1 MDTQLKKIGR
11 YEIIE
16 KIGGGGMGVVYK
28 GIDPYIGRTLA
39 IKIIRLDP
47 GTNEKDLNKFK
58 KSFINE
64 AKVAG
69 NLSHKNIVTIYD
81 VGEESELIFLV
92 MEYIEGKDLRS
103 FLDAKT
109 KFSLTEIKHLMEQIC
124 SALEYSHSQ
133 GVIHCDVKPENIII
147 DTNGNITVVDFGI
160 SRSSTVT
167 LTNTLLL
174 VGTPS
179 CMSPEQLRGETIDTR
194 SDIFALG
201 TVLYEICTGKKPF
214 TGDNVS
220 AIINKVINE
229 DPQDA
234 TSLNPDLPEAFNYI
248 LRKAMAKIPD
258 KRYKNCDAFLY
269 DIINY
274 KTLDTKNPFD
284 TNKTELLPGNVLK
297 NKKKPNIL
305 ILATL
310 ILLLFSVTGLWL
322 YQNKTGN
329 IPFISQLQQKHNK
342 SMYETDSNTVSIPS
356 TDQFS
361 LPLSPTAE
369 KTILNNNEPTIE
381 NISDKTISKINKDSY
396 LTHFE
401 LGMTYY
407 DNGSYSQ
414 AISEFQTAIL
424 INPEHEESKKL
435 LEDSSMRLKRLQ
447 QKDKNEAEFDKFY
460 SAGVKAFNDQKYL
473 TAVNSLNKA
482 LLLKPDDDESRK
494 LLEQSDFQL
503 KKLREKEKKQ
513 KEFNGYYS
521 TGTGY
526 FNKGEYTKAIDLFK
540 KALLVFPG
548 NTKAKNYINLSTT
561 NLKKIEARKK
571 QEEKTKE
578 AFSKGLQLFKDGDY
592 SGAISWFNKVLEL
605 NPKHTEAKQYLDIAY
620 IKEMDRKINTQDIID
635 KEESILPE
643 GF

>member
-1 MDTQLKKIGR
+1 
-11 YEIIE
+11 
-16 KIGGGGMGVVYK
+16 MGVVYK
-28 GIDPYIGRTLA
+28 GLDPYIGRTLA

-47 GTNEKDLNKFK
+47 GTDEKDLNKFK

-92 MEYIEGKDLRS
+92 MEYIEGKNLRS

-109 KFSLTEIKHLMEQIC
+109 KFSLTEIKHLMEQVC

-133 GVIHCDVKPENIII
+133 GVIHCDIKPENIII
-147 DTNGNITVVDFGI
+147 DTNGKITVVDFGI

-179 CMSPEQLRGETIDTR
+179 CMSPEQLRGETIDAR

-201 TVLYEICTGKKPF
+201 TVLYEMCTGQKPF
-214 TGDNVS
+214 AGDNVS

-229 DPQDA
+229 DPKDA
-234 TSLNPDLPEAFNYI
+234 TSFDPDLPETFNYI
-248 LRKAMAKIPD
+248 LRKAMAKVPD

-274 KTLDTKNPFD
+274 KTLDTKNNFD
-284 TNKTELLPGNVLK
+284 TNKTELLPGKTLK
-297 NKKKPNIL
+297 NKKKSNLL
-305 ILATL
+305 ILAIL
-310 ILLLFSVTGLWL
+310 IFLSSSAAGLWL
-322 YQNKTGN
+322 YQNKTGD
-329 IPFISQLQQKHNK
+329 IPFISQFQKK
-342 SMYETDSNTVSIPS
+342 ETKLIGTEFDTASIPLAGRPSIPS
-356 TDQFS
+356 SQ
-361 LPLSPTAE
+361 PVE
-369 KTILNNNEPTIE
+369 KSILNNEFSTG
-381 NISDKTISKINKDSY
+381 NISDATAINTDKDSY

-407 DNGSYSQ
+407 NNGSYSQ
-414 AISEFQTAIL
+414 AVNEFQTVIL
-424 INPEHEESKKL
+424 MNPEHEESKRL
-435 LEDSSMRLKRLQ
+435 LEDSSMRLKSLQ
-447 QKDKNEAEFDKFY
+447 QKEDEEAEFNKFY
-460 SAGVKAFNDQKYL
+460 SAGLQAFNDKKYSM
-473 TAVNSLNKA
+473 AVSSLNKA

-494 LLEQSDFQL
+494 LLEKSDFQL
-503 KKLREKEKKQ
+503 KKLREKENKE
-513 KEFNGYYS
+513 KEFNSYYS
-521 TGTGY
+521 TGTKY
-526 FNKGEYTKAIDLFK
+526 FNQGEYTKAIDLFK
-540 KALLVFPG
+540 KALLIFPD
-548 NTKAKNYINLSTT
+548 NTKTKNYINLSVTS
-561 NLKKIEARKK
+561 LKKIEARKK
-571 QEEKTKE
+571 QEEKVKE
-578 AFSKGLQLFKDGDY
+578 AFSRGLQLFKDGDY
-592 SGAISWFNKVLEL
+592 SGAISWFNEVLEL
-605 NPKHTEAKQYLDIAY
+605 NPQHKEAKQYLDIAY